1 MYIWCSDVISK
12 FSSTLVHV
20 FLFHFVLLIKIDPF
34 NLEFEWLYKDKRLNA
49 SGWWTENWERG
60 VHDDRRV
67 NERAQT
73 ENLERFKDCN
83 ERLENSFDH
92 KTDTIYKIVDLKH
105 VPLERI

>member
-1 MYIWCSDVISK
+1 M
-12 FSSTLVHV
+12 
-20 FLFHFVLLIKIDPF
+20 
-34 NLEFEWLYKDKRLNA
+34 
-49 SGWWTENWERG
+49 
-60 VHDDRRV
+60 HDDRTV